1 MADTLDWMNKHLVL
15 LRYLTVDEAVAGE
28 KYEKRP
34 DLEELYEGVT
44 NAETMIYK
52 FASVGRWKC
61 ACDLMAA
68 VAHKRAAVWWVY
80 RCLLSLYEEFKV
92 SPPVDRDIAD
102 IGADFSVKVPDFAK
116 VEPPSFDTSA
126 IDAEFNAKIAEQ
138 EAFIKKARS
147 QLDPEILRQFD
158 DALEYGYSIFEKIHG
173 IHPMELIK
181 KLTEKLKVPH
191 EVVDPNAPLFKAVEA
206 ARAQVEAVRK
216 STVET
221 IKEAI
226 PPKSPKHEKMLRDNA
241 LDAVWRWIAAPDA
254 ENSQKCFDTAN
265 TCPGTE
271 AGLLAFSAFWSF
283 GDLMPM
289 GQQPVPTPPGL
300 AVNGYVQTLMKCAL
314 AKGGTR
320 KPAERYEQYFLLG
333 VDVLTGKENWADSLE
348 TGKAPHE
355 ALEKMPSGDIGTKTK
370 ASANESKAEAKKD
383 DKQGA
388 VKYERWK

>member
-15 LRYLTVDEAVAGE
+15 LRYVTVDEAVAGE

-34 DLEELYEGVT
+34 DLEELYEGIT
-44 NAETMIYK
+44 NAEAMIYK

-61 ACDLMAA
+61 ACDLMAT

-92 SPPVDRDIAD
+92 NPPVDRDIAD
-102 IGADFSVKVPDFAK
+102 IGADFSVKVPDFAQVK
-116 VEPPSFDTSA
+116 PPEVPPDT
-126 IDAEFNAKIAEQ
+126 EAKIRASFAET
-138 EAFIKKARS
+138 EAALAKAS
-147 QLDPEILRQFD
+147 AKIDPEIMSMVNEAIEVAWKQ
-158 DALEYGYSIFEKIHG
+158 FEKVHG
-173 IHPMELIK
+173 IHPIVLLK
-181 KLTEKLKVPH
+181 KLAEKAAQESQPI
-191 EVVDPNAPLFKAVEA
+191 DPASPIFNAADELHS
-206 ARAQVEAVRK
+206 QVEAVRK

-241 LDAVWRWIAAPDA
+241 LTAVWRWIAAPDA

-333 VDVLTGKENWADSLE
+333 MDVLTGKENWADSLE
-348 TGKAPHE
+348 TGKPPHE
-355 ALEKMPSGDIGTKTK
+355 ALSEMSPASPASSAITEHTETKTP
-370 ASANESKAEAKKD
+370 ANEAKPE
-383 DKQGA
+383 A